1 MKFKLPTSYLSTIVK
16 AGITHIHAVPD
27 DVVIRK
33 GIKPD
38 MNYLPDQGVQFYLK
52 SQYNIDLKTDTL
64 QDLDHNSHCTHMTE
78 QGLRFIDKQLSS
90 MYSVA
95 SPNTMYYKF
104 DELDATDLPF
114 MYLNAI
120 MHYAFDYYSTS
131 KELVFD
137 IGGNEKRLPGMKS
150 LNLEN
155 MDKTK
160 PLMEL
165 KVLPWIAFIGDLYNS
180 IVNSKTSVSDDD
192 LDLLHL
198 LITQT
203 GRAVEDSAQIT
214 NRDVAMVQEAS
225 IKEVDSLSAV
235 RINSLSDLLR
245 YVNIQSY
252 WKQGAIYNSQVAPEQ
267 LKLTTHQQKIVTSVF
282 HNYVARTKDVRKIK
296 QELAQHVSDWKKV
309 FMLVNKYNNE
319 ETKAVWVHF
328 RKVIFTE
335 HLRSQNSE
343 IESAVASGDARQFDQ
358 VFHKYPSLAIRHL
371 VDFTAKSKEMYA
383 PSDESLDKI
392 PMRILLQTE
401 NRLITLA
408 MGSNED
414 VRLSKLKGKLSITP
428 ENGQVGRAKHL
439 FMAEA
444 QTILT
449 YIVAKVRKTSLP
461 DSGEEDK
468 GQSYDLA
475 MNTDNLTKVDNAITL
490 PYLSQVYLGDN
501 NLVSPMIYWEEE
513 EADLDLSVVL
523 YDEKFQTKGRCAYTD
538 LHYKDIAKHSGDI
551 THATKEEPAVER
563 VLIDRQKALA
573 DGAKY
578 AIVTTTV
585 YTGSDSTVFRDGV
598 ATYDKL
604 EDSSDMYSPEGLA
617 NLGSLQAQG
626 TQLYLFVIDLEK
638 NIEYVINK
646 PLDSENM
653 QGNNT
658 YSMSENNGL
667 VAKLIL
673 RDSNCVLHFSDLYGD
688 GTLEHKPESQFQAV
702 DNLNKI
708 E

>member
-1 MKFKLPTSYLSTIVK
+1 
-16 AGITHIHAVPD
+16 
-27 DVVIRK
+27 
-33 GIKPD
+33 
-38 MNYLPDQGVQFYLK
+38 
-52 SQYNIDLKTDTL
+52 
-64 QDLDHNSHCTHMTE
+64 
-78 QGLRFIDKQLSS
+78 
-90 MYSVA
+90 
-95 SPNTMYYKF
+95 
-104 DELDATDLPF
+104 
-114 MYLNAI
+114 
-120 MHYAFDYYSTS
+120 
-131 KELVFD
+131 
-137 IGGNEKRLPGMKS
+137 
-150 LNLEN
+150 
-155 MDKTK
+155 
-160 PLMEL
+160 
-165 KVLPWIAFIGDLYNS
+165 
-180 IVNSKTSVSDDD
+180 
-192 LDLLHL
+192 
-198 LITQT
+198 
-203 GRAVEDSAQIT
+203 
-214 NRDVAMVQEAS
+214 
-225 IKEVDSLSAV
+225 
-235 RINSLSDLLR
+235 
-245 YVNIQSY
+245 
-252 WKQGAIYNSQVAPEQ
+252 
-267 LKLTTHQQKIVTSVF
+267 
-282 HNYVARTKDVRKIK
+282 
-296 QELAQHVSDWKKV
+296 
-309 FMLVNKYNNE
+309 MLVNKYSNE

-343 IESAVASGDARQFDQ
+343 IESAVASGDVRQFDR

-371 VDFTAKSKEMYA
+371 VDFTAKFKEMYA

-392 PMRILLQTE
+392 PMRILLQVE

-428 ENGQVGRAKHL
+428 ENGQVSKAKHL

-444 QTILT
+444 RTILT
-449 YIVAKVRKTSLP
+449 YLVKKVRKTNLE
-461 DSGEEDK
+461 DYTEEDK

-475 MNTDNLTKVDNAITL
+475 MNTDNLTKTENAVTL

-513 EADLDLSVVL
+513 ADLDLSVL
-523 YDEKFQTKGRCAYTD
+523 FYDEKFQTKGRCAYTD

-688 GTLEHKPESQFQAV
+688 GTLEHKPESQFKAV

-708 E
+708 Q

>member
-1 MKFKLPTSYLSTIVK
+1 MRNVLPTESLLTLIE
-16 AGITHIHAVPD
+16 AGITHIKEVPM
-27 DVVIRK
+27 DVKIRK
-33 GIKPD
+33 NNFHAGEL
-38 MNYLPDQGVQFYLK
+38 NREGVELYLK
-52 SQYNIDLKTDTL
+52 SQYNIGVSL
-64 QDLDHNSHCTHMTE
+64 QEGQMHEEAFSMLD
-78 QGLRFIDKQLSS
+78 KVLSN

-95 SPNTMYYKF
+95 SPDTLYYRF
-104 DELDATDLPF
+104 DTLDQSDLPY

-120 MHYAFDYYSTS
+120 MHYAFDYYSAS

-137 IGGNEKRLPGMKS
+137 IGGNRERIPVMKS
-150 LNLEN
+150 LNLN
-155 MDKTK
+155 SLDTVK
-160 PLMEL
+160 PIFNL
-165 KVLPWIAFIGDLYNS
+165 KLVSFSVFIGDLYKNIIGS
-180 IVNSKTSVSDDD
+180 STSVSDDD
-192 LDLLHL
+192 LELVHL
-198 LITQT
+198 MAAKLGVFQGNSQDI
-203 GRAVEDSAQIT
+203 I
-214 NRDVAMVQEAS
+214 NRDVAMIQEAS
-225 IKEVDSLSAV
+225 RKEYDKTFTRV

-245 YVNIQSY
+245 YANIVSY
-252 WKQGAIYNSQVAPEQ
+252 WKQGSIYHSQVSPER
-267 LKLTTHQQKIVTSVF
+267 LKLTTSHQKIITSVF
-282 HNYVARTKDVRKIK
+282 HDYVYRSNFGKAE
-296 QELAQHVSDWKKV
+296 QELAQHVSEWKKV
-309 FMLVNKYNNE
+309 FMLVNKYSNE
-319 ETKAVWVHF
+319 DTQAVWEHF
-328 RKVIFTE
+328 RKVIFTK

-358 VFHKYPSLAIRHL
+358 IFHKYPSLTIRHL

-444 QTILT
+444 QNILT

-461 DSGEEDK
+461 DSDEEDK

-513 EADLDLSVVL
+513 ADLDLSVVF
-523 YDEKFQTKGRCAYTD
+523 YDAKFQTKGRCAYTD

-551 THATKEEPAVER
+551 THATKEEPAIER

-585 YTGSDSTVFRDGV
+585 YTGSDSTVFRNGV

-667 VAKLIL
+667 VAKLII
-673 RDSNCVLHFSDLYGD
+673 RDSSCVLHFSDLYGD
-688 GTLEHKPESQFQAV
+688 GVSEHKPESQFQAV

>member
-1 MKFKLPTSYLSTIVK
+1 MKNVLPTESLLTLIK
-16 AGITHIHAVPD
+16 AGITHIKEVPT
-27 DVVIRK
+27 DVRIRK
-33 GIKPD
+33 
-38 MNYLPDQGVQFYLK
+38 NNFHAEELNREGVELYLK
-52 SQYNIDLKTDTL
+52 SQYNIGVSL
-64 QDLDHNSHCTHMTE
+64 QEGQMHEEAFSMLD
-78 QGLRFIDKQLSS
+78 KVLSN

-95 SPNTMYYKF
+95 SPDTLYYRF
-104 DELDATDLPF
+104 DTLDQSDLPY

-137 IGGNEKRLPGMKS
+137 IGGNRERIPVMKS
-150 LNLEN
+150 LNL
-155 MDKTK
+155 DSLDTVK
-160 PLMEL
+160 PIFDL
-165 KVLPWIAFIGDLYNS
+165 KLVSFSVFIGDLYKNIIDNS
-180 IVNSKTSVSDDD
+180 TSISDNDLELIHLMASKLGVFQGNSQD
-192 LDLLHL
+192 
-198 LITQT
+198 I
-203 GRAVEDSAQIT
+203 I

-225 IKEVDSLSAV
+225 RKEYDKTFNRV

-245 YVNIQSY
+245 YANIVSY
-252 WKQGAIYNSQVAPEQ
+252 WKQWSIYHSQVSPER
-267 LKLTTHQQKIVTSVF
+267 LKLTTSHQKIITSVF
-282 HNYVARTKDVRKIK
+282 YNYVYRSNFGKAE
-296 QELAQHVSDWKKV
+296 QELAQHVSEWKKV
-309 FMLVNKYNNE
+309 FMLVNKYSNE
-319 ETKAVWVHF
+319 DTQAVWEHF
-328 RKVIFTE
+328 RKVIFTK

-358 VFHKYPSLAIRHL
+358 IFHKYPSLTIRHL

-449 YIVAKVRKTSLP
+449 YIIAKVRKTSLP
-461 DSGEEDK
+461 DSDEKDK

-513 EADLDLSVVL
+513 ADLDLSVVF

-658 YSMSENNGL
+658 YSMSKNNGL